1 MENIKNKIDFKL
13 VSKQNILDFLNA
25 LFEKGGRE

>member
-1 MENIKNKIDFKL
+1 MENIKNKFNFKL

-25 LFEKGGRE
+25 LFAKGRRE